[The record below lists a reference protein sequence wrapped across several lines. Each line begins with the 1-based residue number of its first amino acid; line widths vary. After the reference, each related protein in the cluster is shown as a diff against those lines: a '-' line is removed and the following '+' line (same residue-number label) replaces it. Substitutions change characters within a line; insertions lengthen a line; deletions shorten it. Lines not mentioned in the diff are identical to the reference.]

1 MAALS
6 WVQVVNRWIIEGL
19 EVSFDL
25 EKLTRTTTIKANKE
39 KDVVSVVGR
48 GLLLPSYIL
57 FDSPKCGVRFRADN
71 FDTERY
77 YTVERLKDLGAT
89 SPNNW
94 IYTPRYETGYYAI
107 AIILA
112 PFSREKL
119 ELKIFN
125 DDTSNHNVLSY
136 SVPYVKA
143 SARSEL

>member
-1 MAALS
+1 MS

-39 KDVVSVVGR
+39 IDVISVVGR

-57 FDSPKCGVRFRADN
+57 FDSPKCGIRLRADN

-77 YTVERLKDLGAT
+77 YTVERLKNLGAT
-89 SPNNW
+89 SPNSW

-119 ELKIFN
+119 EVKIFN
-125 DDTSNHNVLSY
+125 DDTSDHNVLSY

>member
-1 MAALS
+1 MS

-39 KDVVSVVGR
+39 IDVVRVVGR
-48 GLLLPSYIL
+48 AILMPSYLL
-57 FDSPKCGVRFRADN
+57 FDSPKCGVRIRVDN

-107 AIILA
+107 AIQLA
-112 PFSREKL
+112 PFSRSVF

-125 DDTSNHNVLSY
+125 DDSSNHSVLSY
-136 SVPYVKA
+136 SIPYVKA

>member
-1 MAALS
+1 MS
-6 WVQVVNRWIIEGL
+6 WVQVVNRWIIESL

-39 KDVVSVVGR
+39 IDVVRVVGR
-48 GLLLPSYIL
+48 AILMPSYLL
-57 FDSPKCGVRFRADN
+57 FDSPKCGVRIRVDN

-107 AIILA
+107 AIQLA
-112 PFSREKL
+112 PFSRSVF

-125 DDTSNHNVLSY
+125 DDSSNHSVLSY
-136 SVPYVKA
+136 SIPYVKA

>member
-1 MAALS
+1 MS

-39 KDVVSVVGR
+39 IGVVRVVGR
-48 GLLLPSYIL
+48 AILMPSYLL
-57 FDSPKCGVRFRADN
+57 FDSPKCGVRIRVDN

-107 AIILA
+107 AIQLA
-112 PFSREKL
+112 PFSRSVF

-125 DDTSNHNVLSY
+125 DDSSNHSVLSY
-136 SVPYVKA
+136 SIPYVKA